1 MNVVWL
7 SLLWAAEVQALD
19 TQRTRE
25 DGYVVVS
32 ALMPHTVESV
42 GAIFRQSG
50 RTMRLGES
58 VRSAK
63 VTPLDNGCS
72 EIEVVNK
79 GFAKDLAYIA
89 ERCPIEN
96 GWHSKMKSSDDFEQH
111 EIIWQALPHASGS
124 TVSIRVKVS
133 LKYPVPNF
141 LVQRIVGGALEE
153 TLEKIDTI
161 IKTEQKPSK

>member
-1 MNVVWL
+1 MNVFWL
-7 SLLWAAEVQALD
+7 SLLWAADALALD
-19 TQRTRE
+19 TKRTRE

-32 ALMPHTVESV
+32 AVMPHSVESV
-42 GAIFRQSG
+42 NALFQQGG
-50 RTMRLGES
+50 RTMRLGDS

-63 VTPLDNGCS
+63 VTPLGNGCS

-79 GFAKDLAYIA
+79 GLAKDLSYIA

-96 GWHSKMKSSDDFEQH
+96 GWHSKMKSSDDFEHH
-111 EIIWQALPHASGS
+111 EIIWKAEPHPTGS

-153 TLEKIDTI
+153 TLEKVDTI
-161 IKTEQKPSK
+161 IRSEEKSVP